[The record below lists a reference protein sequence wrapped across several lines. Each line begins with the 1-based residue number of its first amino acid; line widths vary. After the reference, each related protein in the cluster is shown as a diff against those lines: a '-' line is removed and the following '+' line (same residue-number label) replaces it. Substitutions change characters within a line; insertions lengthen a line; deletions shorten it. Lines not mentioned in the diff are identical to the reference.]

1 MFLSELSLGLGRNSR
16 GGKRRSTELFVSVFE
31 NNYSQIIAYL
41 GANEHFRIKLSTEV
55 AI

>member
-16 GGKRRSTELFVSVFE
+16 GGKRRSMDLFVKVFL
-31 NNYSQIIAYL
+31 NNYSQILAYL
-41 GANEHFRIKLSTEV
+41 GAKEHFRIKLSIKV